1 MGYFVFHIL
10 NRKSNDNPIII
21 IIHGIWHTYVMF
33 FGEFEILFIYN
44 IKSFHLQLCILIIK
58 KITAIKWTTKQL
70 PIRITNGIK
79 KSFRFQSVIHCITR
93 CCRKPGHIE

>member
-1 MGYFVFHIL
+1 MGYFVLHIL

-44 IKSFHLQLCILIIK
+44 IKSFHLQLGILIIK
-58 KITAIKWTTKQL
+58 KNYCHKMDNKAIADTHRKWNKEKFS
-70 PIRITNGIK
+70 I
-79 KSFRFQSVIHCITR
+79 SVSHSL
-93 CCRKPGHIE
+93 HN